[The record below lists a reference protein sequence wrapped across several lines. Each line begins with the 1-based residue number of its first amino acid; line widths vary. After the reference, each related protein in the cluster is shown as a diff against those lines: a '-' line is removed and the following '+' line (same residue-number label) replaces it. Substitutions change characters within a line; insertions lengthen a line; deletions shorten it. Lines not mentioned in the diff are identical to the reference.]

1 MKTTALRVR
10 RFVPPR
16 GAALDARPFLYGMSN
31 ALCHASRRR
40 VSPFVLARFPRR
52 RSSFARSTPRA
63 SSSSSNRPIVADPR
77 RPRPAL
83 DHARARETSA
93 RAIDRGVAWA
103 NSSSAAT
110 DRKICPFEKK
120 LAGPV
125 AMRAIPRA
133 RGDVKPARAPWTRTN
148 TTTRWRTRSARS
160 RDCSRTSSAAQT
172 WKRRPCGRC
181 KSRWRIRWDG
191 IWANTKTLY
200 APRYELERARD
211 REETPAR

>member
-16 GAALDARPFLYGMSN
+16 GAALDARPFLYRMSN

-83 DHARARETSA
+83 DHARARSIAASCGQTVRA
-93 RAIDRGVAWA
+93 RRPTGRFDRSKK
-103 NSSSAAT
+103 NS
-110 DRKICPFEKK
+110 
-120 LAGPV
+120 
-125 AMRAIPRA
+125 RAPWRCARSRA

-200 APRYELERARD
+200 APRCELERARD